1 MTKDE
6 VESIK
11 MQEDNNLALTYM
23 SRGKKKKERKNLPNI
38 MYCLSRDTGSTT
50 KGKRKMNRRNHNYCL
65 STFLRGRGCD
75 WGGTQRLQRPW

>member
-50 KGKRKMNRRNHNYCL
+50 KGKRKMNRKKSQLLFVHFSERE
-65 STFLRGRGCD
+65 RV
-75 WGGTQRLQRPW
+75 